1 MLPAPLL
8 LLKIVNST
16 FIKILVQLRL
26 KSIQNIGK
34 ITKSMKMIA
43 STKLNRA
50 QKTMEIGRTFART
63 SQGNQTNLI
72 SSFRR
77 LHKK

>member
-1 MLPAPLL
+1 MF
-8 LLKIVNST
+8 LKLRVQSCGYATLKDI
-16 FIKILVQLRL
+16 QLRL

-50 QKTMEIGRTFART
+50 QKSMETGRFYGSCALGIRAP
-63 SQGNQTNLI
+63 SL
-72 SSFRR
+72 S
-77 LHKK
+77 